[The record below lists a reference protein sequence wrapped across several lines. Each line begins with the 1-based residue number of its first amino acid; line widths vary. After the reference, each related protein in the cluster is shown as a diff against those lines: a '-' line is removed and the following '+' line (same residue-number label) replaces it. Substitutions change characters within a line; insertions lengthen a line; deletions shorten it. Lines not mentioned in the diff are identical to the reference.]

1 MITDVGDV
9 FDSDLSNRRGP
20 SSVHAAYLIVLTR
33 TFSTDGHNS
42 LMPTCLQ
49 TSTLVIK

>member
-9 FDSDLSNRRGP
+9 LDSNLSNRRGP

-33 TFSTDGHNS
+33 MLATDGHNS
-42 LMPTCLQ
+42 LMPTG
-49 TSTLVIK
+49 